1 MEPLVF
7 LSAVLPSVGNYCV
20 AVIDPPTKVQ
30 YFVDNQ
36 DAMRVTSELQDTVGR
51 NTYMALA
58 SFDDAKSRKAE
69 HALYMRSF
77 FLDLDCGIDPKT
89 NKQKMYLTKRDAV
102 VALDAFLQ
110 ASGLAKLGRPW
121 LVDSGGGVH
130 VYWPL
135 DRDVPVAGWKV
146 VAEMLKQTA
155 YALQFKIDQTVTAD
169 AARVLRMPGTHN
181 RKYGP
186 DRMVTLRNTGDIFSL
201 SEFTEC
207 LTPVTT
213 STSLTSLPG
222 RPPTLR
228 LPGKPPTGAK
238 MSATAL
244 ALAANS
250 DTSFRR
256 ILTRT
261 AAGDGCAQI
270 DFYTKNAQQAGMEP
284 LWRALLSIA
293 KPCTDGVKA
302 ATVLSKMHPYD
313 LNRMHTKLAEIKGPY
328 PCVKIDSENPGVC
341 GGCQHWGKI
350 TNPLALGRET
360 QVVVEESEIEIEE
373 DGRAQTIV
381 RPKPPLGFTYGRNGG
396 VFYTKAE
403 LNADGDTQTSEHMLL
418 PFDFFML
425 DTLVEDGVYT
435 TRFLAIKNGSKT
447 IVAVP
452 NKVVTNKDAA
462 TAALAAQN
470 IMASFGAGNDKHL
483 FNYVRGCIGEASTED
498 NALIVPPNYG
508 WQFDG
513 GFAVGDTV
521 YKQDGSSYTFVSNKL
536 ANLIEVTR
544 PHGELQDWARVMH
557 MLMVKQLWG
566 QIANLALSFGS
577 ALKQFTP
584 AGAKA
589 FTFHIAS
596 SSSGVGKTLAL
607 SLSNSV
613 WGHPVNFSVKPAT
626 SERTMLQRAGML
638 GSLPLNIDE
647 VTNKVRGGDKE
658 WLPNHIFDFS
668 QGGHKLKGMGS
679 ANAEMRDDLHWSSN
693 STLTSN
699 APMMEAMMGAR
710 ETTSNGEMYRL
721 LEWRTHDKLLWEPHE
736 RETLKLLE
744 SNYGTAGRVWAQWLV
759 KNQALAQKAVA
770 DAMQQWRDLMFSP
783 DEERFWTAG
792 AASAIAAAVL
802 LGPQYAN
809 IITIPVAPLVDFF
822 KKRVQEARRIIN
834 TNKVFALDL
843 LHIYIREH
851 HGGFIKVSDPG
862 QKFAVFADG
871 RSVSKDSAKGAVKGR
886 VEYNVVPGYT
896 DFYVDIRLLKEFCA
910 RRNKSYIEFVQ
921 ELQQR
926 VSIVEMRKDLLAKTN
941 GPPYRVLCLKVSQAN
956 EELEP

>member
-7 LSAVLPSVGNYCV
+7 LSAVLPSVGKLCV

-30 YFVDNQ
+30 FFVENHE
-36 DAMRVTSELQDTVGR
+36 ALRVTTELQDTVGR

-58 SFDDAKSRKAE
+58 SFDDANSRKAE

-77 FLDLDCGIDPKT
+77 FMDLDCGEG
-89 NKQKMYLTKRDAV
+89 KMYPSKRAAV
-102 VALDAFLQ
+102 EALDKFLGD
-110 ASGLAKLGRPW
+110 SGLGKLGQPW

-135 DRDVPVAGWKV
+135 DRDIPVAGWKV
-146 VAEMLKQTA
+146 IAELLKKTA
-155 YALQFKIDQTVTAD
+155 YALSFKIDMTVTAD

-186 DRMVTLRNTGDIFSL
+186 DRMVILRGAGDTFSL
-201 SEFTEC
+201 TEFSEC
-207 LTPVTT
+207 LTPVTGVT
-213 STSLTSLPG
+213 TLALPG

-228 LPGKPPTGAK
+228 LPGKPPAAK
-238 MSATAL
+238 AMSATTL
-244 ALAANS
+244 ALASNH
-250 DTSFRR
+250 DTSFKR
-256 ILTRT
+256 IMMRT
-261 AAGDGCAQI
+261 AAGTGCAQI
-270 DFYTKNAQQAGMEP
+270 DFYTKNARQDGMEP

-293 KPCTDGVKA
+293 KPCSDGIKA
-302 ATVLSKMHPYD
+302 ATVLSKLHPYD

-328 PCVKIDSENPGVC
+328 PCVKIDSENPGIC
-341 GGCQHWGKI
+341 GGCAHWGKI

-360 QVVVEESEIEIEE
+360 QVVTEESEVEVEE
-373 DGRAQTIV
+373 NGYAQTIV
-381 RPKPPLGFTYGRNGG
+381 RPKPPGGFTFGRNGG
-396 VFYTKAE
+396 VYFTKTDVT
-403 LNADGDTQTSEHMLL
+403 DGEESTSEHMLL

-435 TRFLAIKNGSKT
+435 TRFMSIKNGNKT

-452 NKVVTNKDAA
+452 NKVVTNKDATSA
-462 TAALAAQN
+462 SLAAQN
-470 IMASFGAGNDKHL
+470 IMASFGAGNDKNL
-483 FNYVRGCIGEASTED
+483 YNYVRACIAEASTTD

-513 GFAVGDTV
+513 AFSVGDTT
-521 YKQDGSSYTFVSNKL
+521 YRQDGSSYTFVSNKL

-544 PHGELQDWARVMH
+544 PRGELHDWARVMQ
-557 MLMVKQLWG
+557 MLMAKKLWG

-577 ALKQFTP
+577 PLKQFTP
-584 AGAKA
+584 AGARA

-679 ANAEMRDDLHWSSN
+679 ANAEMRDDLHWNSN

-710 ETTSNGEMYRL
+710 DTTSNGEMYRL

-744 SNYGTAGRVWAQWLV
+744 GNYGVAGRVWAQWLV

-770 DAMQQWRDLMFSP
+770 DAMQQWRELLFSP

-792 AASAIAAAVL
+792 VASAIAAAVL
-802 LGPQYAN
+802 LGPQHAN
-809 IITIPVAPLVDFF
+809 IITIPIAPLVEFF

-834 TNKVFALDL
+834 TNKVFALDM
-843 LHIYIREH
+843 LHIYIREN

-871 RSVSKDSAKGAVKGR
+871 RSVAKDSAKGAVRGR
-886 VEYNVVPGYT
+886 VEYNMVPGYT

-926 VSIVEMRKDLLAKTN
+926 VSVVELRKDLLAKTN
-941 GPPYRVLCLKVSQAN
+941 GPPYRVLCLKVSQNN